1 MNIKNGLRRFTGSVL
16 LLSCMTLMSI
26 SCVNEEYDLDKELD
40 MNVSVLTDIS
50 LPVGSFR
57 KVMIADLLKMTEES
71 SILTSDQNGN
81 LSISLTDDRNI
92 LEQSVTVPDFTFED
106 SYRGKRVEQ
115 YLGDFYFTYDDS
127 YADLINLDYISTP
140 RKFPDIP
147 VEIEF
152 EKVDVPEQIKDIRY
166 AEVNALAHL
175 NLYIRIN
182 REIPFKGYAAAG
194 TEIIFPD
201 WVVLGE
207 VSGNL
212 EKDGQIVRLVND
224 MEITVTTPSQSEVAS
239 VVSVPIIGVDAT
251 KLPEGQGITSDHKF
265 IMLDDMTIRGSSF
278 FTFDGS
284 VDVTGEVVSP
294 VITSIVSFSNLDII
308 SVDVKLGDNV
318 EKDLVSGI
326 PPVELSGIPEIFQ
339 GPDITLDLN
348 DIRLDVEFLNS
359 SPFSGS
365 ISTSV
370 RTSAADREISQKEI
384 GPVHFDCGSPLS
396 PSEMR
401 WSFSGGFLQA
411 PEGYEHHIV
420 DNISDLV
427 MNIPD
432 KIEFTGF
439 DLALDDEFFT
449 VRPGERYDLSQS
461 FSIHAPLSFGKDFL
475 LPYSHEITDLGIE
488 FKDFRLT
495 TALLYMDVENTI
507 PVTFNADAYA
517 IDENGEVIEGVTLK
531 IKDNAAVKA
540 GSLESPTVSEIVFE
554 LKNSRESIV
563 LDGLVINFKASADGD
578 DRFSDIP
585 LNENQS
591 LHFKNIVLN
600 LPEGVS
606 ADINELN

>member
-1 MNIKNGLRRFTGSVL
+1 MNIKKVL
-16 LLSCMTLMSI
+16 HGFKDPLLWLSCMSVITL

-40 MNVSVLTDIS
+40 MNVNVLTNIS
-50 LPVGSFR
+50 LPVGSFQ
-57 KVMIADLLKMTEES
+57 KVMISDLLELSEES
-71 SILTSDQNGN
+71 SVLSSDLNGN
-81 LSISLTDDRNI
+81 LSILLTDGENV
-92 LEQSVTVPDFTFED
+92 LEQSVNVPDFTFED
-106 SYRGKRVEQ
+106 SYKGKRVEQ

-127 YADLINLDYISTP
+127 YSDLINLDHISTP

-212 EKDGQIVRLVND
+212 EKDGQTVRLVND

-251 KLPEGQGITSDHKF
+251 ELPEGQGITPDHKF

-326 PPVELSGIPEIFQ
+326 SPVELSGIPEILM
-339 GPDITLDLN
+339 GPDIILDLN
-348 DIRLDVEFLNS
+348 DIRLDVDFLNS

-370 RTSAADREISQKEI
+370 KTSSSGIEISSKEI
-384 GPVHFDCGSPLS
+384 GPVHFESGSPLS
-396 PSEMR
+396 PSQMR
-401 WSFSGGFLQA
+401 WSFSGGYLQA
-411 PEGYEHHIV
+411 PDGYDHHIV

-432 KIEFTGF
+432 KIEFNDF
-439 DLALDDEFFT
+439 ALSLDDDFYT
-449 VRPGERYDLSQS
+449 VCPGERYDLSQS
-461 FSIHAPLSFGKDFL
+461 FSIHAPLCFGENFQF
-475 LPYSHEITDLGIE
+475 PYSHEINDLGI
-488 FKDFRLT
+488 DFNEVRLT
-495 TALLYMDVENTI
+495 KALLYMDVENTI
-507 PVTFNADAYA
+507 PVSFNADAYA
-517 IDENGEVIEGVTLK
+517 TDENGEIIEGVTLK
-531 IKDNAAVKA
+531 IKDNASIKA

-554 LKNSRESIV
+554 LNNSRESIV
-563 LDGLVINFKASADGD
+563 LDGLVINFKAAADSEG
-578 DRFSDIP
+578 RFSDIP